1 MPHVDPFGAAIDLIP
16 FEDHHVHQPYRRKHE
31 ITASDFRRPFTEANI
46 PAVWEERL
54 PSHLT
59 YRWLVRELAA
69 LLDVAPQEAA
79 VLDARN
85 AMAPAAYHRL
95 LADRA
100 NLGASYADDLFAAGE
115 CLTLEEWSGLL
126 GRPVYR
132 VLRVETVVEQALD
145 GAPHLDDALQELER
159 TIVHGLAEKTV
170 ALKSIAGYRSGL
182 ALEPPTGER
191 RRRAEAAYN
200 RTRESALGGGRVRV
214 ADKDLVD
221 TIVWT
226 ALEIA
231 APHRLPMQFH
241 VGLGDDDIVLGRN
254 DPALL
259 RALFT
264 HQPFREIPLVLLHCY
279 PYQRQAGYLASIY
292 PNVYV
297 DLGLTIPLVG
307 PAAEQLVAE
316 ALELAPVEQVL
327 ASTDGH
333 MTPEFQWFGILV
345 WRRALARLLGKY
357 VDWSILTE
365 NEALE
370 TAEAILRGN
379 AARVYPLASPRRAPS
394 RVPTAPTPIDARGRP
409 RG

>member
-1 MPHVDPFGAAIDLIP
+1 MSHNDSFGAAIDLIP

-31 ITASDFRRPFTEANI
+31 LSAADFRRPFTEANI
-46 PAVWEERL
+46 PAVWHERL

-59 YRWLVRELAA
+59 YRWLIRELAA
-69 LLDVAPQEAA
+69 LLDVAPNEAA
-79 VLDARN
+79 VLEARN
-85 AMAPAAYHRL
+85 AMAPAIYHRF

-115 CLTLEEWSGLL
+115 CLTLEEWSRLL

-132 VLRVETVVEQALD
+132 VLRVEAVVEQGLD
-145 GAPHLDDALQELER
+145 AAPCLDDALQGLEQ
-159 TIVHGLAEKTV
+159 TIVQGLATKTV

-200 RTRESALGGGRVRV
+200 RTRESALVRGRGRV

-264 HQPFREIPLVLLHCY
+264 HEPFREIPLVLLHCY
-279 PYQRQAGYLASIY
+279 PYQRQAGYLASLY

-297 DLGLTIPLVG
+297 DLGLTVPLVG
-307 PAAEQLVAE
+307 PGAEQLIAE
-316 ALELAPVEQVL
+316 VLELAPAEQLL

-345 WRRALARLLGKY
+345 WRWALARLLGKY
-357 VDWSILTE
+357 VDWAILTE

-370 TAEAILRGN
+370 TAESILRGN
-379 AARVYPLASPRRAPS
+379 AARVYPLATPRRSPS
-394 RVPTAPTPIDARGRP
+394 RLPTLPTPLDARRRP
-409 RG
+409 RP

>member
-1 MPHVDPFGAAIDLIP
+1 MPHIDGFGAAIDLIP

-31 ITASDFRRPFTEANI
+31 LTAGDFRRPFTEASI

-59 YRWLVRELAA
+59 YRWLIRELAA
-69 LLDVAPQEAA
+69 LLDVAPHEAT
-79 VLDARN
+79 VLEARN
-85 AMAPAAYHRL
+85 AMAPAVYHRL

-132 VLRVETVVEQALD
+132 VLRVEAVVEQGLV
-145 GAPHLDDALQELER
+145 GAPGLDDALQELER
-159 TIVHGLAEKTV
+159 TIVQGLAEKTV

-200 RTRESALGGGRVRV
+200 RTRESTLGGGRGRV

-231 APHRLPMQFH
+231 APHQLPLQFH

-259 RALFT
+259 SALFT
-264 HQPFREIPLVLLHCY
+264 HKPFRDIPLVLLHCY
-279 PYQRQAGYLASIY
+279 PYQRQAAYLASLY
-292 PNVYV
+292 PNVFV

-307 PAAEQLVAE
+307 PAAEQLLAE
-316 ALELAPVEQVL
+316 ALELAPAEQVL
-327 ASTDGH
+327 ASSDGH
-333 MTPEFQWFGILV
+333 MTPEFQWFGIFV
-345 WRRALARLLGKY
+345 WRWALSRLLGKY
-357 VDWSILTE
+357 VDWAILSE
-365 NEALE
+365 DEALE

-379 AARVYPLASPRRAPS
+379 AARVYPLATPRRSPS
-394 RVPTAPTPIDARGRP
+394 RFPTVPTPLDARHRA
-409 RG
+409 RR